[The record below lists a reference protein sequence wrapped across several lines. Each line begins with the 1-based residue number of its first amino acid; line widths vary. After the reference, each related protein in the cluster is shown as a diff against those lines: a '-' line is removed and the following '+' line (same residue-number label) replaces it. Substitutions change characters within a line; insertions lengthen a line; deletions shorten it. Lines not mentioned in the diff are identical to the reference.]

1 MSDNLPGGGDDMRL
15 VQLFVHPVKSMRGNA
30 VGQWDVEVQ
39 GMTDDR
45 RWMVVDER
53 HRFVTGRLVPAISR
67 CLALVTGDG
76 LRLEHDGQVFDV
88 DTPATGRPVD
98 VVVWSD
104 TVQAFD
110 AGDGVADWLSDQFGR
125 SLRLVWQADPRS
137 RPLAEKR
144 RATPDDVVS
153 FADGYPLLAMTTASL
168 AELNGRLELP
178 VTARNF
184 RPNLVIDTETPFE
197 EDGWHTID
205 VGGVPFRAISPCS
218 RCIFTTVDP
227 ATGQKREDREPLAT
241 LSGYR
246 RDAETGKILFGVNL
260 IPLETGRIGV
270 GDPVSLR

>member
-1 MSDNLPGGGDDMRL
+1 MRL

-30 VGQWDVEVQ
+30 IAQWTVETQ

-53 HRFVTGRLVPAISR
+53 NRFVTGRLVPAISR
-67 CLALVTGDG
+67 CRALVTNDG
-76 LRLEHDGQVFDV
+76 LRLEHEGQVFDV
-88 DTPATGRPVD
+88 GTPAMSDAVA

-104 TVQAFD
+104 SVEAFD
-110 AGDGVADWLSDQFGR
+110 AGDGVADWLSAQFGR
-125 SLRLVWQADPRS
+125 ALRLVWQADPRS
-137 RPLAEKR
+137 RPLAEAR

-168 AELNGRLELP
+168 DELNGRLEVP

-184 RPNLVIDTETPFE
+184 RPNLVIETKTPFE

-227 ATGQKREDREPLAT
+227 ATGQKRKDREPLAT

-246 RDAETGKILFGVNL
+246 RDADSGKILFGVNL

-270 GDPVSLR
+270 GDAVSLR

>member
-1 MSDNLPGGGDDMRL
+1 MRL
-15 VQLFVHPVKSMRGNA
+15 VQLLVHPVKSMRGNA
-30 VGQWDVEVQ
+30 IAQWFVEAQ

-53 HRFVTGRLVPAISR
+53 NRFVTGRLVPAISR
-67 CLALVTGDG
+67 CLALVTADG
-76 LRLEHDGQVFDV
+76 LRLEYGGSTFDV
-88 DTPATGRPVD
+88 ALPGTSRPVE

-110 AGDGVADWLSDQFGR
+110 AGDGVAEWLTEQFGR

-137 RPLAEKR
+137 RPLAESR

-168 AELNGRLELP
+168 AELNGRLEAP

-184 RPNLVIDTETPFE
+184 RPNLVIETQTPFE
-197 EDGWHTID
+197 EDGWHTIE
-205 VGGVPFRAISPCS
+205 VGGVPFRAVSPCS

-227 ATGQKREDREPLAT
+227 ATGEKREDREPLAT

-270 GDPVSLR
+270 GDTVSLK

>member
-1 MSDNLPGGGDDMRL
+1 MRL

-30 VGQWDVEVQ
+30 VAQWSVEAQ

-53 HRFVTGRLVPAISR
+53 KRFVTGRLVPAISR
-67 CLALVTGDG
+67 CRALVTTDG
-76 LRLEHDGQVFDV
+76 LRLEYEDQVFDT
-88 DTPATGRPVD
+88 DTPETGDPVD

-110 AGDGVADWLSDQFGR
+110 AGDGVADWLSTQFDR
-125 SLRLVWQADPRS
+125 SLRLVWQGNPRS
-137 RPLAEKR
+137 RPLAESR
-144 RATPDDVVS
+144 RVTPDDVVS

-168 AELNGRLELP
+168 AELNGRLEAP

-197 EDGWHTID
+197 EDSWHTID

-227 ATGQKREDREPLAT
+227 TTGQKREDREPLAT

-246 RDAETGKILFGVNL
+246 RDADTGKILFGVNL

-270 GDPVSLR
+270 GDAVRLK